1 MQDNAGHLV
10 HEAVERRRGEAWE
23 LSRYLHDNPE
33 VSSEEFGSSARIVS
47 LLKEWGFEVE
57 YPFFG
62 MDTAFRATFDNGPG
76 PETAIMVEYDALP
89 DIGHGCGHNLH
100 GALALL
106 AGAAL
111 KDLGKLYGGT
121 IRVIGTPAEE
131 AEGAKAAMSEGG
143 VFDGMALAIMMHSIW
158 GACQPNMDVLS
169 LSAYTIEFTGR
180 GAHAVA
186 APWHGRSALAAARK
200 FIDLVD
206 ARRECFTPDIHVNSV
221 FVDGGKAPNIIPE
234 HASLFVEFRAG
245 SAARLANADDMIS
258 KCARGAA
265 IALDCEAMLA
275 KCSAPFAD
283 MVRIPELEEERAK
296 ILTGLGARVAP
307 VSPPVGSSDVG
318 NVSYRCPTL
327 QPLISVTD
335 EKLALHTR
343 DFAEATLTPRAAE
356 AMAMGAEATASL
368 ALKTMTDE
376 TFRHAVS
383 DGFKRE
389 LAAKRGG

>member
-1 MQDNAGHLV
+1 MRGDIGYLV
-10 HEAVERRRGEAWE
+10 HEAVERYRGEAEE

-33 VSSEEFGSSARIVS
+33 ISSEEFGSSARIVS
-47 LLKEWGFEVE
+47 MLERWGFEVE

-62 MDTAFRATFDNGPG
+62 MDTAFRATFKNGHG
-76 PETAIMVEYDALP
+76 PEIAIMVEYDALP
-89 DIGHGCGHNLH
+89 GIGHGCGHNLH
-100 GALALL
+100 GSLAVL
-106 AGAAL
+106 AGAIL
-111 KDLGKLYGGT
+111 KDLKGLYGGCV
-121 IRVIGTPAEE
+121 RVIGTPAEE
-131 AEGAKAAMSEGG
+131 ADGAKVVMAEGG
-143 VFDGMALAIMMHSIW
+143 VFDGMALAIMMHSIG
-158 GACQPNMDVLS
+158 GASQPNMDTLS
-169 LSAYTIEFTGR
+169 LSAYMAEFAGHS
-180 GAHAVA
+180 AHAVA

-200 FIDLVD
+200 FIDLID

-245 SAARLANADDMIS
+245 SEARLKDAADMIS

-265 IALDCEAMLA
+265 LALDCETTLE
-275 KCSAPFAD
+275 KCSEAFAD
-283 MVRIPELEEERAK
+283 MVRIQELEEEMAK
-296 ILTGLGARVAP
+296 ILAGLGVRVAP

-327 QPLISVTD
+327 QPLISITD
-335 EKLALHTR
+335 EQLTLHTR

-356 AMAMGAEATASL
+356 AMALGAEAMASL

-376 TFRHAVS
+376 TFRLAVS